1 MRPWIPAFSG
11 MTVERNEP
19 SHRIP
24 FRTGASGGPAIWQRL
39 AGRGSCDHLQGMSR
53 PSPSAAPSPEPES
66 WPAGTVFTIGH
77 SIHPIEEF
85 IALLRQAGIRVLV
98 DVRSVPR
105 SRRNPQF
112 NIETLPGTLAEAGIE
127 HRHLKSLGG
136 LRHRPKGAPPSPNGL
151 WQNEAFRNFADH
163 ALTEEF
169 RRGFDE
175 LLRLAAGRPTAIMC
189 AEALW
194 WRCHRRIIADHLLVQ
209 GLPVAHVMGKG
220 KIEAAKLTPGA
231 VVAGDGQLV
240 YPAGQGDLGL

>member
-1 MRPWIPAFSG
+1 
-11 MTVERNEP
+11 
-19 SHRIP
+19 
-24 FRTGASGGPAIWQRL
+24 
-39 AGRGSCDHLQGMSR
+39 MSR
-53 PSPSAAPSPEPES
+53 ASPKAAPSPEPDS

-85 IALLRQAGIRVLV
+85 IALLRQAGVEVLV

-112 NIETLPGTLAEAGIE
+112 NIEALPGSLAAAGIE

-175 LLRLAAGRPTAIMC
+175 LRALAAERPTAIMC
-189 AEALW
+189 AEVLW
-194 WRCHRRIIADHLLVQ
+194 WRCHRRIIADHLLAD
-209 GLPVAHVMGKG
+209 GLPVAHIMGKG

-231 VVAGDGQLV
+231 VVTGDGQLV

>member
-1 MRPWIPAFSG
+1 M
-11 MTVERNEP
+11 
-19 SHRIP
+19 
-24 FRTGASGGPAIWQRL
+24 
-39 AGRGSCDHLQGMSR
+39 
-53 PSPSAAPSPEPES
+53 AALPPEPETR
-66 WPAGTVFTIGH
+66 PAGTVFTIGH

-85 IALLRQAGIRVLV
+85 IALLRQAGIQCLV
-98 DVRSVPR
+98 DVRSIPR

-112 NIETLPGTLAEAGIE
+112 NIEALPGSLAAAGIE

-175 LLRLAAGRPTAIMC
+175 LLRLAAEWPTAVMC

-194 WRCHRRIIADHLLVQ
+194 WRCHRRIIADHLLAA
-209 GLPVAHVMGKG
+209 GLPVAHVMGDG
-220 KIEAAKLTPGA
+220 KIETAKLTPGA
-231 VVAGDGQLV
+231 VVDDHGQLV
-240 YPAGQGDLGL
+240 YPATDAEAQGRLSL